1 MRNEAIHGSEMCSFY
16 LWSLIDFLVLT
27 WFNIKSVFLVIY
39 LALYPVIGFRRL
51 DKNHIGGAA

>member
-1 MRNEAIHGSEMCSFY
+1 MCSFY
-16 LWSLIDFLVLT
+16 LCALIDFLPLT

-39 LALYPVIGFRRL
+39 LALYPLIGFWRL